1 MAVQLHYAQTELDGI
16 MMKKNNFCTGLIF
29 EYSSWDKYW
38 EGTFKRENLNFGTV
52 SNQKIMLNGNYGITS
67 KLNFIFTLPYVSTK
81 ATAGTFKGQEGLQD
95 LSLNLKYLFFEKEI
109 YKNLLS
115 FYAVAGYSFPT
126 TNYPADYLP
135 LSIGLQ
141 SKVASLRLISD
152 YQFGNLFATASAAYM
167 QRSNIKIDRNA
178 YYTTEMHY
186 TNEVDMPDMIN
197 YNIRFGF
204 RNQRAIVE
212 AVVDNMITQKGGFD
226 ITTNNMPFP
235 SNTMNALRLGASGKY
250 NLQSVP
256 GLSIVSGFNHVATGR
271 NVGQSNLFYGGLFY
285 VIDFKNGKTKT
296 TSNEN

>member
-1 MAVQLHYAQTELDGI
+1 MAAQLHYAQTELDGI
-16 MMKKNNFCTGLIF
+16 MMKKNNFCTGLVY

-52 SNQKIMLNGNYGITS
+52 SNQKIWLNGNYGITS
-67 KLNFIFTLPYVSTK
+67 KLNFIFNIPYVKTNAS
-81 ATAGTFKGQEGLQD
+81 AGTFKGQDGLQD
-95 LSLNLKYLFFEKEI
+95 LSLNLKYLFYEKEI

-126 TNYPADYLP
+126 TDYPADYLP

-141 SKVASLRLISD
+141 SKVGSLRLISD

-167 QRSNIKIDRNA
+167 KRSNITIDRNS

-197 YNIRFGF
+197 CNIRFGF
-204 RNQRAIVE
+204 RNQRAILE

-235 SNTMNALRLGASGKY
+235 SNTMNAMRLGVSGKY
-250 NLQSVP
+250 NLKSVA
-256 GLSIVSGFNHVATGR
+256 GLSLVSGFNHVASGR
-271 NVGQSNLFYGGLFY
+271 NIGQSDSFYGGLFY
-285 VIDFKNGKTKT
+285 VIDFKNVKPKT
-296 TSNEN
+296 TSDEN

>member
-16 MMKKNNFCTGLIF
+16 MMKKNNFCTGLVY

-52 SNQKIMLNGNYGITS
+52 SNQKIMINGNYGITS

-81 ATAGTFKGQEGLQD
+81 ATAGTLKGQDGLQD

-152 YQFGNLFATASAAYM
+152 CQFGNLFATASAAYM

-256 GLSIVSGFNHVATGR
+256 GLSIVSGFNHVASGR